1 MSSHPTLVLS
11 DEEDCTIV
19 NQRLPLEP
27 DLPLLREESAEKAV
41 RRRRSLLRDRW
52 RSLFVVLFVAAPCL
66 SLLVVTV
73 HQRRVSESLLRTI
86 EALQKGR
93 LAPDSAGPAIH
104 SATEESQPIALSDVR
119 PGGPEIEAAS
129 REHLELEAATLLITN
144 DYGAALERYR
154 GLSARFPNE
163 EVFSDLVAIL
173 GTKLRCRTHQESSGA
188 KCD

>member
-1 MSSHPTLVLS
+1 MSSQPTLVLS
-11 DEEDCTIV
+11 DDEERTIV
-19 NQRLPLEP
+19 NQRLPLER
-27 DLPLLREESAEKAV
+27 DLPLPREESTKEPV

-52 RSLFVVLFVAAPCL
+52 RSLLVVLFVAAPCL

-73 HQRRVSESLLRTI
+73 HQRRVSERLLRTI
-86 EALQKGR
+86 EALHRGR
-93 LAPDSAGPAIH
+93 LAPDSAGAAIH
-104 SATEESQPIALSDVR
+104 SATEESQSIVL
-119 PGGPEIEAAS
+119 PGAPTEGPEIEAAS
-129 REHLELEAATLLITN
+129 REQLELEAATLLITN

-173 GTKLRCRTHQESSGA
+173 GTKLRCRTNQGSSGA